1 MDDIKQPIHSNQC
14 RMEPIYY
21 ITNNNLSYFEGNF
34 VKYISRWRFKGCVPD
49 LKKAKQ
55 YIDFIIDKEATPK
68 VTGTE
73 HKINYP
79 KDED

>member
-1 MDDIKQPIHSNQC
+1 MV
-14 RMEPIYY
+14 
-21 ITNNNLSYFEGNF
+21 ITNDSPLSS
-34 VKYISRWRFKGCVPD
+34 VVP
-49 LKKAKQ
+49 L
-55 YIDFIIDKEATPK
+55 DFIIDKEATPK